1 MATAPD
7 PGHPAVPAANSHP
20 HTRPQ
25 SPTTSEALALAARY
39 LHRPVRLHIDRPL
52 NSRQPVHGFRYEA
65 NYGYIPGTLA
75 PDGEEL
81 DAYFLGASQPLT
93 EVEGVRV
100 AVIHREDDDDDK
112 LIVTP
117 PDLELSN
124 DEIAAQVSFQERR
137 VGHYRV
143 VRNL

>member
-1 MATAPD
+1 
-7 PGHPAVPAANSHP
+7 
-20 HTRPQ
+20 
-25 SPTTSEALALAARY
+25 LAARY

-52 NSRQPVHGFRYEA
+52 NSRHPADGFRYEI
-65 NYGYIPGTLA
+65 NYGYVPGTLA

-93 EVEGVRV
+93 EVQGVCV

-124 DEIAAQVSFQERR
+124 DEIAVQVSFQERR
-137 VGHYRV
+137 VDHYRV